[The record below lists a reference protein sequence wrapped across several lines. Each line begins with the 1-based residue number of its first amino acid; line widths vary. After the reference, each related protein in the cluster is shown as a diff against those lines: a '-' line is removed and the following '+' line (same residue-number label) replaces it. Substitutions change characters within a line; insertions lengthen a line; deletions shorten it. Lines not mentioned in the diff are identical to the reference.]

1 MQLVCLMENPCRM
14 CCKRNPPLLYSLI
27 IDVIHKTKGFITS
40 GSFMQE
46 TSVFLHHNIAGAVP
60 IGENALQGE
69 RYSKHSSRMRK
80 ARLPIVSRMS
90 GVVWG
95 WVTTPWT
102 YPRTP
107 ERTYHPLWA
116 YPPPGDT
123 PPGHTQPLGIPT
135 HPRTYPSLLDIPTP
149 GDTCRVIKTKSWL
162 KITHGFIPK
171 KIQWHTYW
179 LVVTS

>member
-1 MQLVCLMENPCRM
+1 
-14 CCKRNPPLLYSLI
+14 
-27 IDVIHKTKGFITS
+27 
-40 GSFMQE
+40 MQE

-90 GVVWG
+90 GVGWG

-107 ERTYHPLWA
+107 ERTYHPLW
-116 YPPPGDT
+116 T
-123 PPGHTQPLGIPT
+123 KSENRCRHC
-135 HPRTYPSLLDIPTP
+135 SLF
-149 GDTCRVIKTKSWL
+149 RVSFTVLSLKNLYSLCKNEVPFGVSVNQQIFIKTN
-162 KITHGFIPK
+162 
-171 KIQWHTYW
+171 Q
-179 LVVTS
+179 